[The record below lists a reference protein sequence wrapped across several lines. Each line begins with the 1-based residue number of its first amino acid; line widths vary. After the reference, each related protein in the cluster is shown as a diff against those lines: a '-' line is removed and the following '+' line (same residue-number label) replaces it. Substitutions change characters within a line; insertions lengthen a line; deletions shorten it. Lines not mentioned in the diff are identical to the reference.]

1 MNKKAPHLSSFYRCQ
16 IQEDLKK
23 QSVRLNKGTL
33 AKVIDGEL
41 DRKTNGQLFIKLC
54 YDIKLLP
61 VIPTIP
67 EALVVEVPAISI
79 VTLNVIDFNNSNNTI
94 TIDRASDEWLIKEK
108 SFIATTEVPSND
120 QAEAILSHVTLCHQK
135 IISRLCFF
143 GVIEFY
149 YTE

>member
-1 MNKKAPHLSSFYRCQ
+1 M
-16 IQEDLKK
+16 
-23 QSVRLNKGTL
+23 
-33 AKVIDGEL
+33 IDGEL

-54 YDIKLLP
+54 YDIKLLL

-94 TIDRASDEWLIKEK
+94 TIDRASDEWLIKET

-120 QAEAILSHVTLCHQK
+120 QAEEILSHVTLCHQK